1 LTGEIFYVARKYE
14 RAIEYFRK
22 TLEMDPNFIISRV
35 NLGLVYA
42 QEREVTSALAELQKA
57 RQLQDG
63 PYVLSELGYVYA
75 LSGKKREAQKILSDL
90 NVISEHRYVLPT
102 NYAMIYAGLGDK
114 DEAFEWLEK
123 GLPRRGTTERAQG

>member
-1 LTGEIFYVARKYE
+1 
-14 RAIEYFRK
+14 
-22 TLEMDPNFIISRV
+22 V
-35 NLGLVYA
+35 NLGLIYA

-123 GLPRRGTTERAQG
+123 GLPRRGLLSGLKVDPHWDNLRGDARFADLMKRVGLAP